1 MAQNDLYFRKV
12 TDRAYSIDMID
23 DVLKAVKEEIEGK
36 DLREFELRDKLEA
49 VYLDKINLQ
58 LQTARLFHP
67 MSEFGRMVL
76 KSALDTQ
83 KEYEDS
89 VGALITLVTDDSIRK
104 YKPLLTDDIMED
116 IMVGK
121 TQAMA
126 ALRYRDGAVYA
137 TGILAYSVDTDLLQE
152 NVVIRI
158 EWLYIAEEFRGEGIA
173 DMLLGNLISRCVD
186 LGIENITFDFPEES
200 EYAQAYYNL
209 LSDWHFS
216 FTTGLSPEF
225 VTEVTKDT
233 VKKNIEAMAYT
244 ARSVEELTE
253 KEFRDVAK
261 KLVSEKTLDRMLKGE
276 FPPDYFDPKLSCV
289 TRRETEK
296 GMLLAHRLPSGLVRT
311 EYLGWGEG
319 SGPALK
325 GLVSFLAVKALEVYG
340 NGTMISVPVE
350 SDELAAFIDET
361 FEVQLRKPMIE
372 ASLSAPL
379 PEEDVDLEMAVS
391 LLTVPGGPEE
401 NEEQASDGDK

>member
-12 TDRAYSIDMID
+12 TDRAYSIDMIE
-23 DVLKAVKEEIEGK
+23 DVLEEILGEIEGK
-36 DLREFELRDKLEA
+36 ELREFEIREKLEGI
-49 VYLDKINLQ
+49 YLAKIGLMLQ
-58 LQTARLFHP
+58 ASRLFHP
-67 MSEFGRMVL
+67 MSEFGR
-76 KSALDTQ
+76 SALKKAMDAQ
-83 KEYEDS
+83 NEYEDR
-89 VGALITLVTDDSIRK
+89 VGALVTGVTDDSIRK

-137 TGILAYSVDTDLLQE
+137 AGILAYSVDTDLLQE

-225 VTEVTKDT
+225 VTEVAKDT
-233 VKKNIEAMAYT
+233 VKKNIE
-244 ARSVEELTE
+244 S
-253 KEFRDVAK
+253 
-261 KLVSEKTLDRMLKGE
+261 
-276 FPPDYFDPKLSCV
+276 
-289 TRRETEK
+289 
-296 GMLLAHRLPSGLVRT
+296 
-311 EYLGWGEG
+311 
-319 SGPALK
+319 
-325 GLVSFLAVKALEVYG
+325 
-340 NGTMISVPVE
+340 I
-350 SDELAAFIDET
+350 
-361 FEVQLRKPMIE
+361 
-372 ASLSAPL
+372 
-379 PEEDVDLEMAVS
+379 
-391 LLTVPGGPEE
+391 
-401 NEEQASDGDK
+401 

>member
-12 TDRAYSIDMID
+12 TDRAYSIDMIE
-23 DVLKAVKEEIEGK
+23 DVLEEILGEIEGK
-36 DLREFELRDKLEA
+36 ELREFELREKLEGI
-49 VYLDKINLQ
+49 YLAKIGLMLQ
-58 LQTARLFHP
+58 ASRLFPP
-67 MSEFGRMVL
+67 MSEFGR
-76 KSALDTQ
+76 SALKKAMDAQ
-83 KEYEDS
+83 NEYEDR
-89 VGALITLVTDDSIRK
+89 VGALVTGVTDDSIRK

-137 TGILAYSVDTDLLQE
+137 AGILAYSVDTDLLQE

-186 LGIENITFDFPEES
+186 LGIGNITFDFPEES

-209 LSDWHFS
+209 FSDWHFS

-289 TRRETEK
+289 ARRETEK

-319 SGPALK
+319 SGNALK
-325 GLVSFLAVKALEVYG
+325 GLISHLAVKSVEVYG
-340 NGTMISVPVE
+340 SGTMISVPVE
-350 SDELAAFIDET
+350 SDELAGFLDEAFP
-361 FEVQLRKPMIE
+361 VQLRKPMIE
-372 ASLSAPL
+372 AALFAPL
-379 PEEDVDLEMAVS
+379 PEEDVDLRTAVS
-391 LLTVPGGPEE
+391 VLTVPGGAEAEE
-401 NEEQASDGDK
+401 